1 MTVKKPVVIV
11 AAVALAALVL
21 WLTVLRDGAD
31 DGALVASG
39 TMEATDAQL
48 GFPTSGLLVEVAA
61 REGDS
66 VRAGAELARLDRQEM
81 QARRAQAEA
90 EVRAARALLRELER
104 GFRSEE
110 VAQARAALEA
120 ATRRADD
127 ARQDLQ
133 RTRTLREG
141 GAVSQEALDRAEV
154 ALDVAEAERSRAAEQ
169 LQLLESGPRRERIEA
184 QRAQLARA
192 EAAVRALDATLANMT
207 IRAPFDGIVT
217 VRHREPGEIVPAG
230 SPVLT
235 VMDPDD
241 RWVRIYV
248 PENRLGAVRL
258 GSRAEITS
266 DTYEKSYPGEVRYIA
281 SEAEFTPKTVQT
293 TEERVRLVYA
303 VKVFVL
309 DDPTYDLKPGIPADV
324 RIPLAAP

>member
-1 MTVKKPVVIV
+1 MTVKKPVV
-11 AAVALAALVL
+11 AVGVLLLAALVL
-21 WLTVLRDGAD
+21 WLTVLRRPEDEGV
-31 DGALVASG
+31 LVASG

-48 GFPTSGLLVEVAA
+48 GFPVSGLLTEVAV

-66 VRAGAELARLDRQEM
+66 VRAGAELARLDQQET

-90 EVRAARALLRELER
+90 EARSARALLRELER

-110 VAQARAALEA
+110 IAQARAALDA

-127 ARQDLQ
+127 ARQDQQ

-141 GAVSQEALDRAEV
+141 GAVSQEALERAQV
-154 ALDVAEAERSRAAEQ
+154 ALDVAEAERSSAAEQ
-169 LQLLESGPRRERIEA
+169 LGLLQAGPRRERIES

-192 EAAVRALDATLANMT
+192 EAAVRGIDATLANMT

-217 VRHREPGEIVPAG
+217 VRHREPGEIVPSG

-235 VMDPDD
+235 VMNPGD

-258 GSRAEITS
+258 GARAEITS
-266 DTYEKSYPGEVRYIA
+266 DTYEKSYPGEVRFIA
-281 SEAEFTPKTVQT
+281 TEAEFTPKTVQT

-303 VKVFVL
+303 VKVVVL
-309 DDPTYDLKPGIPADV
+309 EDPTYDLKPGLPADV
-324 RIPLAAP
+324 RIPLASP

>member
-1 MTVKKPVVIV
+1 MTLKKRAALV
-11 AAVALAALVL
+11 ALLLLAALAL
-21 WLTVLRDGAD
+21 WLTLRGGSDD
-31 DGALVASG
+31 DGTLTASG
-39 TMEATDAQL
+39 TVEATDAQL
-48 GFPTSGLLVEVAA
+48 GFPVSGLLVEVKV

-66 VRAGAELARLDRQEM
+66 VAAGDELAALDQQEVR
-81 QARRAQAEA
+81 ARRAQAEA
-90 EVRAARALLRELER
+90 
-104 GFRSEE
+104 
-110 VAQARAALEA
+110 EA

-127 ARQDLQ
+127 ARQDHQ

-141 GAVSQEALDRAEV
+141 GAVSQEALDRAQV
-154 ALDVAEAERSRAAEQ
+154 ALDVAEAERERAAEQ
-169 LQLLESGPRRERIEA
+169 LGLMESGPRRERVEA

-192 EAAVRALDATLANMT
+192 EAAIRGIDAALANMSV
-207 IRAPFDGIVT
+207 RAPFAGIVT

-235 VMDPDD
+235 VMDRSD

-258 GSRAEITS
+258 GTRADITS
-266 DTYEKSYPGEVRYIA
+266 DTYEKSYPGEVRFIA

-309 DDPTYDLKPGIPADV
+309 GDPTYDLKPGMPADV

>member
-1 MTVKKPVVIV
+1 MTLKRRV
-11 AAVALAALVL
+11 ALVALLLLAALAL
-21 WLTVLRDGAD
+21 WLTLRGGSGD
-31 DGALVASG
+31 DGTLTASG
-39 TMEATDAQL
+39 TVEATDAQL
-48 GFPTSGLLVEVAA
+48 GFPVSGLLVEVKV

-66 VRAGAELARLDRQEM
+66 VAAGDELAALDQQEVR
-81 QARRAQAEA
+81 ARRAQAEA
-90 EVRAARALLRELER
+90 EARAARALLRELER

-110 VAQARAALEA
+110 IAQARSALEA

-127 ARQDLQ
+127 ARQDHQ

-141 GAVSQEALDRAEV
+141 GAVSQEALDRAQV
-154 ALDVAEAERSRAAEQ
+154 ALDVAEAERERAAEQ
-169 LQLLESGPRRERIEA
+169 LRLMESGPRRERIEA

-192 EAAVRALDATLANMT
+192 EAAIRGIDAALANMAV
-207 IRAPFDGIVT
+207 RAPFAGIVT

-235 VMDPDD
+235 VMDPSD

-258 GSRAEITS
+258 GTRADITS
-266 DTYEKSYPGEVRYIA
+266 DTYEKIYPGEVRFIA

-309 DDPTYDLKPGIPADV
+309 GDPTYDLKPGMPADV